1 MFVRIIIFVI
11 LYCSLGSF
19 FLVDE
24 IGFLILGFLGGN
36 IKRLMMISLL
46 DWIFVGYVWSFVL
59 EILYFS
65 YVIDFL
71 FYREVF
77 VFEIKMVKFKLK
89 LIFKNYFIWI
99 FIVCVYWVDLEN
111 YSIFKGKERFVNL

>member
-89 LIFKNYFIWI
+89 IDF
-99 FIVCVYWVDLEN
+99 
-111 YSIFKGKERFVNL
+111 